1 MKQNLFILTLLSCL
15 FLLPQSCLTQPDETA
30 QWKLGWRMV
39 ASYLDEDLEQANQ
52 QFDSLLAQPL
62 NLSPVFWENG
72 LEVKQALG
80 LESEVTA
87 LLAKVNSPT
96 LQALCR
102 KANFQGY
109 SACRT
114 VEPEKVGNP
123 DLQLALIRMYLDD
136 QAARGSIDQEI
147 VVRYQIDPKSI
158 SEDGAVG
165 IDERNRNRLKE
176 IIAEF
181 GFPSRALV
189 GQDAMVGVFFIIQHA
204 DGDPDWQRAQLP
216 YIEEAVQRGDLQG
229 QSYAYL
235 YDRIQVKRGNPQRY
249 GTQFAKVDPI
259 HKIAELAPVENPETL
274 DQRRRAFGMMPIAMY
289 KEFVFKAY

>member
-1 MKQNLFILTLLSCL
+1 MKQNLFTLTLLSCL

-30 QWKLGWRMV
+30 QWELGWRMI
-39 ASYLDEDLEQANQ
+39 ASYLNEDLEQANL
-52 QFDSLLAQPL
+52 QFDSLLAQTL
-62 NLSPVFWENG
+62 SLSPVFWENG
-72 LEVKQALG
+72 LEMKQALG
-80 LESEVTA
+80 LELEVAA
-87 LLAKVNSPT
+87 LLGKVDSPS

-102 KANFQGY
+102 KENFQGY
-109 SACRT
+109 SACT
-114 VEPEKVGNP
+114 DVEPETVRNP

-136 QAARGSIDQEI
+136 QAARGSIDEEI
-147 VVRYQIDPKSI
+147 VARYQIDPNSI
-158 SEDGAVG
+158 TEDGAVG

-216 YIEEAVQRGDLQG
+216 YIEEAVERGDLQG

-235 YDRIQVKRGNPQRY
+235 YDRIQVKMGKLQRY
-249 GTQFAKVDPI
+249 GTQFAKVDPLT
-259 HKIAELAPVENPETL
+259 KTVELAPIEDPGGL
-274 DQRRRAFGMMPIAMY
+274 DQRRMEFGMMPIAMY
-289 KEFVFKAY
+289 KEFVFQAY